1 MSGHLDLIDLK
12 IIESLGEN
20 GRVRLSELAEVVGL
34 SIPSVSER
42 LDKLQK
48 NGIIKGFSMEVDER
62 QLGFDIHAFV
72 RVRIDSSKHYKS
84 FMEHVM
90 KEDEIMECFS
100 VTGEG
105 SHILK
110 VMTHNTASLE
120 MFLSRIQSWPGVLS
134 TNTSFVLSQLK
145 KNKKISAEIVRTNLQ
160 DRQVLITFDEKKIKK
175 IKKTSIVY
183 FFGVNTQHYHA
194 NQQGGSFEER

>member
-12 IIESLGEN
+12 IIESMGGN

-48 NGIIKGFSMEVDER
+48 NGIVKGFTMEVDER
-62 QLGFDIHAFV
+62 QLGFDIQAFV
-72 RVRIDSSKHYKS
+72 RVRVDSSKHYKS
-84 FMEHVM
+84 FIEHVM
-90 KEDEIMECFS
+90 KEEEIMECYS
-100 VTGEG
+100 VTGDG

-120 MFLSRIQSWPGVLS
+120 RFLSRIQSWPGVLG

-145 KNKKISAEIVRTNLQ
+145 KNNRICAEIVKNNLQ
-160 DRQVLITFDEKKIKK
+160 DRQVLITFDEKKSRK
-175 IKKTSIVY
+175 
-183 FFGVNTQHYHA
+183 
-194 NQQGGSFEER
+194 

>member
-20 GRVRLSELAEVVGL
+20 GRVRLSELAEIVGL

-134 TNTSFVLSQLK
+134 SNTSFVLSQLK

-160 DRQVLITFDEKKIKK
+160 DRQVLITFDEKKSRK
-175 IKKTSIVY
+175 
-183 FFGVNTQHYHA
+183 
-194 NQQGGSFEER
+194 

>member
-42 LDKLQK
+42 MDKLQK
-48 NGIIKGFSMEVDER
+48 NGIIRSFTMEVDER
-62 QLGFDIHAFV
+62 QLGFDIQAFV

-84 FMEHVM
+84 FMEHVLQ
-90 KEDEIMECFS
+90 EDEIMECFS

-110 VMTHNTASLE
+110 VMTHNTSSLE
-120 MFLSRIQSWPGVLS
+120 KFLSRIQSWPGVLE

-145 KNKKISAEIVRTNLQ
+145 RTRKISAEIVRNNLQ
-160 DRQVLITFDEKKIKK
+160 DRQVLITFDEKKSRK
-175 IKKTSIVY
+175 V
-183 FFGVNTQHYHA
+183 
-194 NQQGGSFEER
+194 

>member
-12 IIESLGEN
+12 IVESMGGN

-48 NGIIKGFSMEVDER
+48 NGIIKGFTMEVDER
-62 QLGFDIHAFV
+62 QLGFDIQAFV
-72 RVRIDSSKHYKS
+72 RVRVDSSRHYKS

-90 KEDEIMECFS
+90 KEEEIMECYS
-100 VTGEG
+100 VTGDG

-120 MFLSRIQSWPGVLS
+120 RFLSRIQSWPGVLG

-145 KNKKISAEIVRTNLQ
+145 RSNRISAEIVKSNLQ
-160 DRQVLITFDEKKIKK
+160 DRQVLITFDEKKSRK
-175 IKKTSIVY
+175 
-183 FFGVNTQHYHA
+183 
-194 NQQGGSFEER
+194 

>member
-20 GRVRLSELAEVVGL
+20 GRIRLSELAEIVGL

-48 NGIIKGFSMEVDER
+48 SGIVKGFTMEVDER
-62 QLGFDIHAFV
+62 QLGFDIQAFIRV
-72 RVRIDSSKHYKS
+72 RVDSSKHYKS

-90 KEDEIMECFS
+90 KEDEIMECYS

-110 VMTHNTASLE
+110 VMTHNTSSLE
-120 MFLSRIQSWPGVLS
+120 SFLSRIQSWPGVLG

-145 KNKKISAEIVRTNLQ
+145 KKNKMSAEIVRSNLQ
-160 DRQVLITFDEKKIKK
+160 DRQVLLT
-175 IKKTSIVY
+175 
-183 FFGVNTQHYHA
+183 
-194 NQQGGSFEER
+194 FEEKRSRK

>member
-12 IIESLGEN
+12 IIESLGGN
-20 GRVRLSELAEVVGL
+20 GRIRLSELAEVVGL

-48 NGIIKGFSMEVDER
+48 NGIIKGFTMEVDER
-62 QLGFDIHAFV
+62 QLGFDIQAFV
-72 RVRIDSSKHYKS
+72 RVRVDSSKHYKS
-84 FMEHVM
+84 FVEHVM
-90 KEDEIMECFS
+90 KEEEIMECYS

-120 MFLSRIQSWPGVLS
+120 RFLSRIQSWPGVLG
-134 TNTSFVLSQLK
+134 TNTSIVLSQLK
-145 KNKKISAEIVRTNLQ
+145 KNNRICAEIVRNNLQ
-160 DRQVLITFDEKKIKK
+160 DRQVLITFDEKKSKK
-175 IKKTSIVY
+175 
-183 FFGVNTQHYHA
+183 
-194 NQQGGSFEER
+194 

>member
-12 IIESLGEN
+12 IIEALGLN
-20 GRVRLSELAEVVGL
+20 GRVRLSELAEIVGL

-48 NGIIKGFSMEVDER
+48 GGIVLGFTMEVDER
-62 QLGFDIHAFV
+62 RLGFDIHAFV
-72 RVRIDSSKHYKS
+72 RVRIDSSRHYKS

-90 KEDEIMECFS
+90 KEEEIMECFS

-120 MFLSRIQSWPGVLS
+120 QLLSRIQCWPGVLG
-134 TNTSFVLSQLK
+134 TNTSFILSQLK
-145 KNKKISAEIVRTNLQ
+145 KNRKICVDIVRRNLQ
-160 DRQVLITFDEKKIKK
+160 DRQVFITFDEKQKK
-175 IKKTSIVY
+175 
-183 FFGVNTQHYHA
+183 
-194 NQQGGSFEER
+194 GSRLVSGS

>member
-12 IIESLGEN
+12 IIESLGGN
-20 GRVRLSELAEVVGL
+20 GRVRLSELAEIVGL

-48 NGIIKGFSMEVDER
+48 NSIIKGFTTEVDER
-62 QLGFDIHAFV
+62 RLGFDIQAFV
-72 RVRIDSSKHYKS
+72 RVRVDSSKHYKS

-90 KEDEIMECFS
+90 KEEEIMECYS

-105 SHILK
+105 SHIMK

-120 MFLSRIQSWPGVLS
+120 QFLSRIQSWPGVLG

-145 KNKKISAEIVRTNLQ
+145 KNTCISAEIVKKNLQ
-160 DRQVLITFDEKKIKK
+160 DRQVLLTFDEKKSRK
-175 IKKTSIVY
+175 
-183 FFGVNTQHYHA
+183 
-194 NQQGGSFEER
+194 

>member
-20 GRVRLSELAEVVGL
+20 GRIRLSELAEIVGL

-48 NGIIKGFSMEVDER
+48 SGIIKGFTMAVDER
-62 QLGFDIHAFV
+62 QLGFDIQTFI

-90 KEDEIMECFS
+90 KEDEIMECYS

-120 MFLSRIQSWPGVLS
+120 NFLSRIQSWPGVLG

-145 KNKKISAEIVRTNLQ
+145 KKNKISAEIVRKNLQ
-160 DRQVLITFDEKKIKK
+160 DRQVLLT
-175 IKKTSIVY
+175 
-183 FFGVNTQHYHA
+183 
-194 NQQGGSFEER
+194 FEEKRSRK

>member
-12 IIESLGEN
+12 IIESLGGN
-20 GRVRLSELAEVVGL
+20 GRIRLSELAEVVGL

-48 NGIIKGFSMEVDER
+48 NAIIKGFTMEVDER
-62 QLGFDIHAFV
+62 QLGFDIQAFV
-72 RVRIDSSKHYKS
+72 RVRVDSSKHYKS
-84 FMEHVM
+84 FMEHVL
-90 KEDEIMECFS
+90 KEEEIMECYS

-120 MFLSRIQSWPGVLS
+120 RFLSRIQSWPGVQG
-134 TNTSFVLSQLK
+134 TNTSFVLSQMK
-145 KNKKISAEIVRTNLQ
+145 KNNRISAEIVRNNLQ
-160 DRQVLITFDEKKIKK
+160 DRQVLLTFDEKKSRK
-175 IKKTSIVY
+175 
-183 FFGVNTQHYHA
+183 
-194 NQQGGSFEER
+194 

>member
-1 MSGHLDLIDLK
+1 MAGHLDLIDLK

-20 GRVRLSELAEVVGL
+20 GRIRLSELAEVVGL

-48 NGIIKGFSMEVDER
+48 NGIIKRFTMEVEER
-62 QLGFDIHAFV
+62 QLGFDIQAFV
-72 RVRIDSSKHYKS
+72 RVRVDSSKHYKS
-84 FMEHVM
+84 FMEHVL
-90 KEDEIMECFS
+90 KEDEIMECYS

-105 SHILK
+105 SHILR

-120 MFLSRIQSWPGVLS
+120 KFLSRIQSWPGVMS

-145 KNKKISAEIVRTNLQ
+145 KTRKMNAEIVRRNLQ
-160 DRQVLITFDEKKIKK
+160 DRQVLITFDEKKSKRQE
-175 IKKTSIVY
+175 
-183 FFGVNTQHYHA
+183 GL
-194 NQQGGSFEER
+194 

>member
-12 IIESLGEN
+12 IIESMGAN
-20 GRVRLSELAEVVGL
+20 GRIRLSELAEIVGL

-48 NGIIKGFSMEVDER
+48 NGIVEGFTTEVNER
-62 QLGFDIHAFV
+62 QLGFDIQAFV
-72 RVRIDSSKHYKS
+72 RVRVDSSKHYKS

-105 SHILK
+105 SHILR
-110 VMTHNTASLE
+110 VMTHNTGSLE
-120 MFLSRIQSWPGVLS
+120 KFLSRIQSWPGVMS

-145 KNKKISAEIVRTNLQ
+145 KTRKINADIIRKNLQ
-160 DRQVLITFDEKKIKK
+160 DRQVLITYDEKKSRK
-175 IKKTSIVY
+175 
-183 FFGVNTQHYHA
+183 
-194 NQQGGSFEER
+194 

>member
-12 IIESLGEN
+12 IIESLGGN
-20 GRVRLSELAEVVGL
+20 GRVRLSELAEIVGL

-48 NGIIKGFSMEVDER
+48 NGIIKGFTTEVDER
-62 QLGFDIHAFV
+62 RLGFDIQAFIRV
-72 RVRIDSSKHYKS
+72 RVDSSKHYKS

-90 KEDEIMECFS
+90 KEDEIMECYS

-105 SHILK
+105 SHIMK

-120 MFLSRIQSWPGVLS
+120 QFLSRIQSWPGVLG

-145 KNKKISAEIVRTNLQ
+145 KNNCIGADIVKKNLQ
-160 DRQVLITFDEKKIKK
+160 DRQVLLTFDEKRSRK
-175 IKKTSIVY
+175 
-183 FFGVNTQHYHA
+183 
-194 NQQGGSFEER
+194 

>member
-12 IIESLGEN
+12 IIESLGGN
-20 GRVRLSELAEVVGL
+20 GRVRLSELAEIVGL

-48 NGIIKGFSMEVDER
+48 NGIIKGFTTEVDER
-62 QLGFDIHAFV
+62 RLGFDIQAFV
-72 RVRIDSSKHYKS
+72 RVRVDSSKHYKS
-84 FMEHVM
+84 FLEHVM
-90 KEDEIMECFS
+90 KEEEIMECYS

-105 SHILK
+105 SHIMK

-120 MFLSRIQSWPGVLS
+120 QFLSRIQSWPGVLG

-145 KNKKISAEIVRTNLQ
+145 KNTSISADIVKKNLQ
-160 DRQVLITFDEKKIKK
+160 DRQVLLTFDEKKSRK
-175 IKKTSIVY
+175 
-183 FFGVNTQHYHA
+183 
-194 NQQGGSFEER
+194 

>member
-12 IIESLGEN
+12 IIESLGGN
-20 GRVRLSELAEVVGL
+20 GRVRLSELAGIVGL

-48 NGIIKGFSMEVDER
+48 NGIIKGFTTEVNER
-62 QLGFDIHAFV
+62 RLGFDIQAFV
-72 RVRIDSSKHYKS
+72 RVRVDSSKHYKS

-90 KEDEIMECFS
+90 KEEEIMECYS

-105 SHILK
+105 SHIMK

-120 MFLSRIQSWPGVLS
+120 QLLSRIQSWSGVLG
-134 TNTSFVLSQLK
+134 TNTSFVLSQWK
-145 KNKKISAEIVRTNLQ
+145 KNTCISAEIVKKNLQ
-160 DRQVLITFDEKKIKK
+160 DRQVLLTCDEKRSRK
-175 IKKTSIVY
+175 
-183 FFGVNTQHYHA
+183 
-194 NQQGGSFEER
+194 

>member
-12 IIESLGEN
+12 LIESLGEN

-42 LDKLQK
+42 MDKLQK
-48 NGIIKGFSMEVDER
+48 NGIIKRFTAEVDER
-62 QLGFDIHAFV
+62 QLGFDIQAFV
-72 RVRIDSSKHYKS
+72 RVGVDSSKHYKS
-84 FMEHVM
+84 FLEHVM

-105 SHILK
+105 SHIMR

-120 MFLSRIQSWPGVLS
+120 KFLSRIQSWPGVMS

-145 KNKKISAEIVRTNLQ
+145 KTRKIASDVVRANLQ
-160 DRQVLITFDEKKIKK
+160 DRQVLLTYDEKK
-175 IKKTSIVY
+175 S
-183 FFGVNTQHYHA
+183 
-194 NQQGGSFEER
+194 RR

>member
-12 IIESLGEN
+12 IIESMGEN
-20 GRVRLSELAEVVGL
+20 GRIRLSELAEVVGL

-48 NGIIKGFSMEVDER
+48 NGIVKGFTMDVDER
-62 QLGFDIHAFV
+62 QLGFDIQTFV
-72 RVRIDSSKHYKS
+72 RVRVDSSKHYKS

-90 KEDEIMECFS
+90 KEDEIMECYS

-105 SHILK
+105 SHILR
-110 VMTHNTASLE
+110 VMTHNTGSLE
-120 MFLSRIQSWPGVLS
+120 KFLSRIQSWPGVMS

-145 KNKKISAEIVRTNLQ
+145 KTRKIGADIIRNNLQ
-160 DRQVLITFDEKKIKK
+160 DRQVLITYDEKKSRK
-175 IKKTSIVY
+175 
-183 FFGVNTQHYHA
+183 
-194 NQQGGSFEER
+194 

>member
-12 IIESLGEN
+12 IIESLGGN
-20 GRVRLSELAEVVGL
+20 GRVRLSELAGIVGL

-48 NGIIKGFSMEVDER
+48 NGIIKGFTTEVNER
-62 QLGFDIHAFV
+62 RLGFDIQAFV
-72 RVRIDSSKHYKS
+72 RVRVDSSKHYKS

-90 KEDEIMECFS
+90 KEEEIMECYS

-105 SHILK
+105 SHIMK

-120 MFLSRIQSWPGVLS
+120 QLLSRIQSWSGVLG
-134 TNTSFVLSQLK
+134 TNTSFVLSQWK
-145 KNKKISAEIVRTNLQ
+145 KNTCISAEIVKKNLQ
-160 DRQVLITFDEKKIKK
+160 DRQVLLTFDEKKPRK
-175 IKKTSIVY
+175 
-183 FFGVNTQHYHA
+183 
-194 NQQGGSFEER
+194 